1 MWWVSAHLQW
11 VHEAHCWQ
19 SHRFMWCVQ
28 AGYYGS
34 MSPDTVS
41 RFMLLKSLGE
51 FDSSSHPNGQ
61 SVRQLYKQ
69 VSHGVR
75 WPLCMVSSSW

>member
-1 MWWVSAHLQW
+1 
-11 VHEAHCWQ
+11 
-19 SHRFMWCVQ
+19 MWCVQ

-41 RFMLLKSLGE
+41 RFMLLKSLGD

-61 SVRQLYKQ
+61 SVRLLYKQ
-69 VSHGVR
+69 VGHGTNRPV
-75 WPLCMVSSSW
+75 CTVSSGPRGSSSVTADI